1 MDSIAVMILLII
13 LQLINGLVTGMSLV
27 LVAVGLSIIL
37 GMLRLINFAHGVF
50 YALGVYI
57 SFSAAMWTGNFWL
70 GAFLGF
76 VLTGIV
82 GMAVERG
89 LLRRLYGEDPHYVL
103 LLTFGLAQI
112 IEYGIVEIWGLE
124 GRITET
130 PAILLGTLNV
140 GFTYLSKYRL
150 FIIVFTAILVFL
162 IWLFLKRTRYGAI
175 VRAGAE
181 HPEMV
186 EALGINIS
194 MIYTLGYGVGVG
206 FAGMAG
212 MLMTP
217 LVQIDP
223 LMGQTILIESFVVV
237 VIGGLGNFRGAIFG
251 GILVGE
257 VMSLSAI
264 ISAELGQVAIF
275 VFMTAFLL
283 WKPNG
288 LFGGKGV
295 V

>member
-1 MDSIAVMILLII
+1 MLLLII
-13 LQLINGLVTGMSLV
+13 LQVINGLVTGMSLV

-57 SFSAAMWTGNFWL
+57 SFSVAAFTGNFWL
-70 GAFLGF
+70 GALLGF
-76 VLTGIV
+76 VLTGLA

-89 LLRRLYGEDPHYVL
+89 LLRGLYGEDPHYVL

-130 PAILLGTLNV
+130 PSILMGTLNV
-140 GFTYLSKYRL
+140 GFTHLSKYRL
-150 FIIVFTAILVFL
+150 FLIVFTAVLVWV

-175 VRAGAE
+175 VRAGVE

-186 EALGINIS
+186 EALGINIYL
-194 MIYTLGYGVGVG
+194 IYTLGYGVGVG
-206 FAGMAG
+206 LAGMAG

-223 LMGQTILIESFVVV
+223 LMGQTILVESFVVV
-237 VIGGLGNFRGAIFG
+237 VIGGLGNFRGAVFG

-257 VMSLSAI
+257 VISLAAI
-264 ISAELGQVAIF
+264 FSAELGQVAIF

-283 WKPNG
+283 WKPTG